1 MDVAQLMQ
9 QEVKPVGFGAAGPR
23 GRFGSYRVLY
33 LPALELEENAPGSG
47 AHRHLRQAW
56 KSAEAAFGQTCQP
69 GRSPSGNRTSKIPG
83 LGCIAGSTP
92 LPPRVGR
99 SGQISKT
106 RADRSAD
113 PSGHRRVLTAS
124 FRLANWKRISYAYF
138 AMRIPQW
145 SKVDTKWYLGVRC

>member
-1 MDVAQLMQ
+1 MDVAQLIQ

-33 LPALELEENAPGSG
+33 LPALELEENAPGAG
-47 AHRHLRQAW
+47 AHPHLRQAW

-106 RADRSAD
+106 RGDRSAD

-138 AMRIPQW
+138 AMVQ
-145 SKVDTKWYLGVRC
+145 S

>member
-1 MDVAQLMQ
+1 MDVAQLIQ
-9 QEVKPVGFGAAGPR
+9 QKLNQLGLEQRGLADASEVTE
-23 GRFGSYRVLY
+23 SYTSQLLSWKKMPPAPERTHIYDRLGKALK
-33 LPALELEENAPGSG
+33 LPSG
-47 AHRHLRQAW
+47 KLASLADLQ
-56 KSAEAAFGQTCQP
+56 
-69 GRSPSGNRTSKIPG
+69 SGNRTSKIPG

-106 RADRSAD
+106 RGDRSAD

-138 AMRIPQW
+138 AMVQ
-145 SKVDTKWYLGVRC
+145 S

>member
-1 MDVAQLMQ
+1 MTDLKLMDVAQLIQ
-9 QEVKPVGFGAAGPR
+9 QKLNQLGLEQRGLADASEVTESYTSQLLSWKKMPPGA
-23 GRFGSYRVLY
+23 
-33 LPALELEENAPGSG
+33 G
-47 AHRHLRQAW
+47 AHPHLRQAW

-106 RADRSAD
+106 RGDRSAD
-113 PSGHRRVLTAS
+113 P
-124 FRLANWKRISYAYF
+124 
-138 AMRIPQW
+138 
-145 SKVDTKWYLGVRC
+145 

>member
-69 GRSPSGNRTSKIPG
+69 GRSPSGNRTSKLPG
-83 LGCIAGSTP
+83 PGCIAGSTP

-113 PSGHRRVLTAS
+113 PSGHRRVLTTFISAS
-124 FRLANWKRISYAYF
+124 KLETDILCV
-138 AMRIPQW
+138 I
-145 SKVDTKWYLGVRC
+145 